1 MTGNASIGQAPQ
13 EMAGRLPFTVI
24 GGYLGAGKTTLLNHL
39 LSNTVGLRLA
49 VLVNDFGSVNID
61 VDLIQSHDGETM
73 SLANGCICCSLVNGF
88 AQAIGEIE
96 KRAGD
101 FDHLVIEASGVALPA
116 KIAQYGQMYQLPLDG
131 ILVVVDAEQVRTQA
145 ENKYV
150 GDTVLRQ
157 LAQADLLI
165 LNKTDLVPTDELEGL
180 RAWLAGRSPGT
191 PLFKTMQSRV
201 PLDVLLGARADGA
214 RNPALARA
222 RPDDHGQ
229 HHRHGD
235 PYQTWT
241 LERTQPLSRSDLE
254 RFASG
259 LGEEI
264 YRAKGFV
271 HLLDDPGRR
280 YVYQQVGA
288 RWSVEPGN
296 AWGEALCRTRLV
308 VIGRAGAI
316 GQGSLAALLDGHE
329 PASLSGLA

>member
-1 MTGNASIGQAPQ
+1 MTGVALMWQ
-13 EMAGRLPFTVI
+13 AGRLPFTVI

-39 LSNTVGLRLA
+39 LTNTAGMRLA

-96 KRAGD
+96 KRAGA
-101 FDHLVIEASGVALPA
+101 FDHLAIEASGVALPA

-145 ENKYV
+145 ENKYA

-165 LNKTDLVPTDELEGL
+165 LNKIDLVPPETLAEL
-180 RAWLAGRSPGT
+180 RAWLAERSPGT
-191 PLFKTMQSRV
+191 PLLETVRSEV
-201 PLDVLLGARADGA
+201 PLDVLLGAGTDRAKIGG
-214 RNPALARA
+214 RA
-222 RPDDHGQ
+222 EHAHQDRGHDH
-229 HHRHGD
+229 HDHASD
-235 PYQTWT
+235 YQTRT
-241 LERTQPLSRSDLE
+241 LEWAEPLTRPDLE
-254 RFASG
+254 RFASE
-259 LGEEI
+259 LGGDI

-271 HLLDDPGRR
+271 HLHDDPDRR

-288 RWSVEPGN
+288 RWSLEPSEP
-296 AWGEALCRTRLV
+296 WGEDQRRTRLV
-308 VIGRAGAI
+308 VIGRAG
-316 GQGSLAALLDGHE
+316 GRYR
-329 PASLSGLA
+329 